1 MSKNR
6 TIKKPLVITLI
17 IAITVLSAAAIIAF
31 VSLTNKKPTATIT
44 TEIPLEETPSLG
56 ACQIVKTDQITSAR
70 FGEKIIAIEEGVRT
84 GTKGMEGQPAD
95 SCSYAFSTSASRD
108 NILTVAVSAT
118 PVASADEKAPAV
130 SPWTEVAGTDPKM
143 FFMEGTVDSDATTIF
158 TLKQS
163 VGGNVVLLTIR
174 QPKNEQGIQKV
185 EGTWLLVDLLSGGNT
200 DVVLEKSAENAAEQ
214 TVGEGPGLPP
224 STTVREDGNNN

>member
-1 MSKNR
+1 M
-6 TIKKPLVITLI
+6 KKPLVITLI
-17 IAITVLSAAAIIAF
+17 LAVTVLSVAAIVAF
-31 VSLTNKKPTATIT
+31 VTLTDTKPTATIA

-56 ACQIVKTDQITSAR
+56 ACQVVKTDQIKSAR

-118 PVASADEKAPAV
+118 PVASDDDVAPAT

-143 FFMEGTVDSDATTIF
+143 FFMEGTVDNDATTIF
-158 TLKQS
+158 TLKQT
-163 VGGNVVLLTIR
+163 VGGNDILLTIR

-185 EGTWLLVDLLSGGNT
+185 EGTWLLVDVLSGGNI
-200 DVVLEKSAENAAEQ
+200 DVVLEKNAENAAEQ
-214 TVGEGPGLPP
+214 AGENGPGLPP
-224 STTVREDGNNN
+224 SDTIREDGNSN